1 MEQERAKDKAF
12 EEKYVS
18 TMILTVKIFEK
29 NALVLAPSELR
40 GIIGGRHTPAC
51 LCLQPVSAPP
61 FPHMKNILT
70 AA

>member
-1 MEQERAKDKAF
+1 MKPKIF

-18 TMILTVKIFEK
+18 TMILLLLLTVIIFEQ

-61 FPHMKNILT
+61 FPHVKNILT